1 MVLQAEAVEAILKHA
16 VGEYPEECCG
26 AMVGVLDGERRLVH
40 GAWPLAHDAPARDRR
55 FAVAPADYRRLE
67 QRAQESG
74 VDLVGFY
81 HSHPDAPAA
90 PSDYDLA
97 HAWPHFS
104 YVIVS
109 VQASTPVAITSWRLR
124 QDRSEFQSE
133 EITWAHGS

>member
-1 MVLQAEAVEAILKHA
+1 MVLQPEAIEAMMKHA
-16 VGEYPEECCG
+16 VAEYPEECCG
-26 AMVGVLDGERRLVH
+26 AMVGVVDGDLRQVH
-40 GAWPLAHDAPARDRR
+40 AAWPMANHATSRARR

-67 QRAQESG
+67 QRARESG
-74 VDLVGFY
+74 VDLLGFY

-109 VQASTPVAITSWRLR
+109 VQASAPVAITSWRLR
-124 QDRSEFQSE
+124 ADRSEFESE
-133 EITWAHGS
+133 EIRWAHGS